1 MHDPSH
7 SRRVNCA
14 YQLPDALALAILAP
28 LMARTSVSR
37 KSQRTFSVFE
47 FVPFLVR
54 RVLGWRIGPRGVL
67 LSRTSPNGVLT
78 VVHRLRDGCSGEIV
92 ERRIAQLRPETD
104 SYQLYWKKG
113 NGRWTAYYDD
123 RGDAF
128 VGSLADCLR
137 EISRDPFSCYWS

>member
-1 MHDPSH
+1 MARD
-7 SRRVNCA
+7 RRVSGA
-14 YQLPDALALAILAP
+14 YQLPAEPALAILAEP
-28 LMARTSVSR
+28 MARTSASR
-37 KSQRTFSVFE
+37 KSQRTFTVFD

-54 RVLGWRIGPRGVL
+54 RVLAWRIGPRGVL

-78 VVHRLRDGCSGEIV
+78 VVHRLRDGCSGEIM

>member
-1 MHDPSH
+1 MVPL
-7 SRRVNCA
+7 RRVSGA
-14 YQLPDALALAILAP
+14 YQLPTASALAILAAP
-28 LMARTSVSR
+28 MARTSASR
-37 KSQRTFSVFE
+37 KSQRTFTVFD

-54 RVLGWRIGPRGVL
+54 RVLAWRIGPRGVL
-67 LSRTSPNGVLT
+67 LSRTSPSGVLT
-78 VVHRLRDGCSGEIV
+78 VVHRLRDGCSGEIM
-92 ERRIAQLRPETD
+92 ERRIAQLRPESD

-123 RGDAF
+123 RGEAF

>member
-1 MHDPSH
+1 MARD
-7 SRRVNCA
+7 RRVSGA
-14 YQLPDALALAILAP
+14 YQLPAEPALAILAEP
-28 LMARTSVSR
+28 MARTSASR
-37 KSQRTFSVFE
+37 KSQRTFVVFD

-54 RVLGWRIGPRGVL
+54 RVLAWRIGPRGVL

-78 VVHRLRDGCSGEIV
+78 VVHRLRDGCSGEIM

>member
-1 MHDPSH
+1 MARD
-7 SRRVNCA
+7 RRGSGA
-14 YQLPDALALAILAP
+14 YQLPAAPALAILAEP
-28 LMARTSVSR
+28 MARTSASR
-37 KSQRTFSVFE
+37 KSQRTFTVFD

-54 RVLGWRIGPRGVL
+54 RVLAWRIGPRGVL

-78 VVHRLRDGCSGEIV
+78 VVHRLRDGCSGEIM